1 VEGKKGQQKISAM
14 FAKKGEAAKTGE
26 GPAGQAPGETK
37 PLAQLVKVDMGFKA
51 HDSNAEGRVIV
62 SEFESFY
69 VVGAYVPNSGMQLER
84 LKVRRRDQGEEG
96 SGQGRALAWGYFHVS
111 TYLADH

>member
-1 VEGKKGQQKISAM
+1 MCHAVSPLVWKVEGKKGQQKISAM
-14 FAKKGEAAKTGE
+14 FAKKGDSAKTGE
-26 GPAGQAPGETK
+26 GPAGQAVSETK

-62 SEFESFY
+62 SEFDSFY

-84 LKVRRRDQGEEG
+84 LKV
-96 SGQGRALAWGYFHVS
+96 SGQVRGASVCPSRLASH
-111 TYLADH
+111 